1 VSKKTDQPKK
11 LIKNT
16 TEKTEPGEKTE
27 ETDWKTKKSLGLVQ
41 FLFHKAETYWTGSTK
56 FDPTKNTRGINRNST
71 KP

>member
-41 FLFHKAETYWTGSTK
+41 FLFHKAETYW
-56 FDPTKNTRGINRNST
+56 
-71 KP
+71 